1 MTIYNKDGS
10 LYSSTGSL
18 RMFDPSSP
26 EHDLFNSWDEE
37 AIKIAGTP
45 LFYYEVFIQQNTVDP
60 IYVED
65 RGKLWSPNPIALYCY
80 YEPIKSKNDLTNFG
94 IDAPDEMIF
103 ELNYRA
109 ALRAI
114 GHPPKIGS
122 RVFSP
127 HLSENWVV
135 IQRNLAQFKKWGAIR
150 LELICQRFQE
160 SVTTG
165 EGGVSSQAPLN
176 SIDSTLQ

>member
-1 MTIYNKDGS
+1 MTIYN
-10 LYSSTGSL
+10 SSGTPYEPVGSL
-18 RMFDPSSP
+18 RMFDPTSP

-45 LFYYEVFIQQNTVDP
+45 LFYYEVFIQSQTVDP

-65 RGKLWSPNPIALYCY
+65 RGKLWSSNPITLYCY
-80 YEPIKSKNDLTNFG
+80 YEPIPSKNDVTNFG
-94 IDAPDEMIF
+94 IDAPDEIMF

-135 IQRNLAQFKKWGAIR
+135 IQRNLAQFKKWGAVR

-160 SVTTG
+160 STSTQ
-165 EGGVSSQAPLN
+165 EGSVSQRTPN
-176 SIDSTLQ
+176 FSIDDTLR